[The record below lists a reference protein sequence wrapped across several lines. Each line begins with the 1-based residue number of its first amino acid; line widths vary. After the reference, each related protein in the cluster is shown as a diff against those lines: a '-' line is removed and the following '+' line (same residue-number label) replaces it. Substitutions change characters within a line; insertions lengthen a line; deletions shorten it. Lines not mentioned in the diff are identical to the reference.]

1 MRFKFIAFKLKK
13 LKKLK
18 SIWKIEKKIK
28 INGSSDD
35 LWEIISKPNNLELIH
50 PFCKSNKIIKW
61 EDDKHED
68 ILVYHNG
75 LTFIR
80 KFLTWE
86 EKKGYSLLIG
96 EEDKE
101 QSYVIWGI
109 TEEKDSVY
117 LSIKVYPYFL
127 RGTSKILSFFAYK
140 LFISPMLK
148 SYLKSVIQGINF
160 FLNTEKPVPKNYFGK
175 HLWFS

>member
-1 MRFKFIAFKLKK
+1 MHFKFIAFKLKK

-50 PFCKSNKIIKW
+50 PFCKSNKIVKW

-101 QSYVIWGI
+101 QSYVIWEI

-127 RGTSKILSFFAYK
+127 RGTSKILSFFPYK
-140 LFISPMLK
+140 LFVSPMLK

-160 FLNTEKPVPKNYFGK
+160 YLNTGKPVPKNYFGK
-175 HLWFS
+175 HKWFS